1 MGMTVIQIPANCC
14 GDPINKKPEI
24 KPSLI
29 ENTTPTKIMYKIVWV
44 GRLRSDNDIFSL
56 EKILVFTINYF
67 NKIIKI

>member
-44 GRLRSDNDIFSL
+44 D
-56 EKILVFTINYF
+56 
-67 NKIIKI
+67 